1 MKEIRANSFKGR
13 SLRRYLGIKDN
24 QSFNDSASINHDKV
38 TFSVLTNAVMSTSAA
53 NVRKEDSWIVDTGG
67 QISVCNNLD
76 WFDSYMPYEE
86 YVKSG
91 NTGANV
97 QGIRTVTIRP
107 GHASQKGKEI
117 LIQNVR
123 YIPGFHTNIISAGAM
138 REAGAFPDLEHD
150 VV

>member
-1 MKEIRANSFKGR
+1 VDHQPDPEVINRAIKEIRANSFKGQ
-13 SLRRYLGIKDN
+13 SLKRYLGIKDN
-24 QSFNDSASINHDKV
+24 QSSNNSASVNHDKV

-76 WFDSYMPYEE
+76 WFNSYTSHEE

-97 QGIRTVTIRP
+97 QGIGTVTIRP

-117 LIQNVR
+117 LI
-123 YIPGFHTNIISAGAM
+123 
-138 REAGAFPDLEHD
+138 
-150 VV
+150 